1 MGERDDVPLGSRG
14 RVPDLE
20 NFERLERVVRELAER
35 HLALRREHVSLQHL
49 LAERESRLR
58 GLDARMRE
66 HNQARQDAVKR
77 IDDLITQLGRV
88 EEQLE
93 RRHGPGAEAS

>member
-14 RVPDLE
+14 RVPELE

-35 HLALRREHVSLQHL
+35 HLALRREHASLQQL
-49 LAERESRLR
+49 LAEREARLR
-58 GLDARMRE
+58 GLDARTRE
-66 HNQARQDAVKR
+66 HNQVHQDAVKR
-77 IDDLITQLGRV
+77 IDDLIAQLERV

-93 RRHGPGAEAS
+93 RRHGAAAEAS